1 MGIKFDGG
9 REFTGGDGGRRGGG
23 GSGGRGMSKFL
34 AGGLYSSH
42 LPSRENPEI
51 WVTL

>member
-1 MGIKFDGG
+1 MEAGSLLGG
-9 REFTGGDGGRRGGG
+9 TGAEEGGG

-42 LPSRENPEI
+42 PPSRENPEI